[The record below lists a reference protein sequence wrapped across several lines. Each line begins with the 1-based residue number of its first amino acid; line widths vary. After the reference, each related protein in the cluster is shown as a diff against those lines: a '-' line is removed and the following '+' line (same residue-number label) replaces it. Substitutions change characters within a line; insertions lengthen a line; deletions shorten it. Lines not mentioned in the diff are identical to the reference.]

1 MLPSIKLV
9 AIDDTPTS
17 LELVSESLQQEGLTI
32 FTATDPEEG
41 LDLIFQEHPQIVLL
55 DLVMPKI
62 SGLEVLERVVEFDPA
77 IDVIL
82 MTAHYTTETAVEAI
96 QKGASD
102 YLNKPISIPALRSR
116 VEKLLADARQR
127 QRALQLDSE
136 LLETSRFEGMI
147 GRSPLMWDLFAR
159 IRRVAPHYRSALITG
174 PTGTGKDL
182 VAKALHNLSPANS
195 GRFVTCNCSAVV
207 ETLFESELFGYVKGA
222 FTGAAGDK
230 MGLFEFAHGGTL
242 FLDEIGDMPLST
254 QAKLLRALQNQEVH
268 AGRIG
273 DAAQSG
279 CARDRGHQSRRAGF
293 DRQKQ
298 FREDLYYRLAMVEL
312 RTPALADRRE
322 DLPLLEK
329 FLLDRFA
336 TQFNKDIHGLTRRAQ
351 IVLARHSWPGNIRE
365 LENVLGHA
373 CMMAIGDTIDVED
386 LPASLRHHERMVGA
400 AAGEFARNRGNR
412 RFGRVFRRTREGL
425 AGRCPGARQRQSIG
439 SRAHAA
445 DQPRPPA
452 LQDGEI
458 QSALM
463 RFAYALTKAARA
475 HAKVG
480 AESMVE
486 VRNIAK
492 AAIERDVQD
501 VPPFRRKP

>member
-9 AIDDTPTS
+9 AIDDTPRS
-17 LELVSESLQQEGLTI
+17 LELLREALQQEGLTI
-32 FTATDPEEG
+32 FTSTDPEEG

-55 DLVMPKI
+55 DLVMPTL
-62 SGLEVLERVVEFDPA
+62 SGLEVLERIEEFDPA

-127 QRALQLDSE
+127 QRALALDSE
-136 LLETSRFEGMI
+136 MLETSRFEGMI

-182 VAKALHNLSPANS
+182 VAQALHNLSPANS

-222 FTGAAGDK
+222 FTGATSDK

-254 QAKLLRALQNQEVH
+254 QAKLLRALQNQEVTRV
-268 AGRIG
+268 GSVTPRKVDVRVI
-273 DAAQSG
+273 AATN
-279 CARDRGHQSRRAGF
+279 RDVQDLIA
-293 DRQKQ
+293 QKQ

-312 RTPALADRRE
+312 QTPALADRRE

-329 FLLDRFA
+329 FLLDRF
-336 TQFNKDIHGLTRRAQ
+336 TNQFHKDIRGLTRRAE

-365 LENVLGHA
+365 LENALGHA
-373 CMMAIGDTIDVED
+373 CMMAIGDMIDVED
-386 LPASLRHHERMVGA
+386 LPASVRNGRTSA
-400 AAGEFARNRGNR
+400 AAAVTSTQEPQPNHAGVSFDEHEKGLLANALERAGGN
-412 RFGRVFRRTREGL
+412 
-425 AGRCPGARQRQSIG
+425 QS
-439 SRAHAA
+439 
-445 DQPRPPA
+445 
-452 LQDGEI
+452 E
-458 QSALM
+458 
-463 RFAYALTKAARA
+463 AARMLRISRDRLRYKL
-475 HAKVG
+475 AKYDL
-480 AESMVE
+480 
-486 VRNIAK
+486 R
-492 AAIERDVQD
+492 
-501 VPPFRRKP
+501 

>member
-9 AIDDTPTS
+9 AIDDTPAS

-32 FTATDPEEG
+32 FTSTDPEEG

-55 DLVMPKI
+55 DLVMPKM

-82 MTAHYTTETAVEAI
+82 MTAHYTSETAVEAI

-102 YLNKPISIPALRSR
+102 YLNKPISIPALRAR
-116 VEKLLADARQR
+116 VEKLLGDVRKR
-127 QRALQLDSE
+127 QRAIELDGE
-136 LLETSRFEGMI
+136 MLETSRFEGMI

-222 FTGAAGDK
+222 FTGAASDK
-230 MGLFEFAHGGTL
+230 MGLMEFAHGGTL

-254 QAKLLRALQNQEVH
+254 QAKLLRALQNQEVTRV
-268 AGRIG
+268 GSVTPRKVDVRVI
-273 DAAQSG
+273 AATN
-279 CARDRGHQSRRAGF
+279 RDVQELIA
-293 DRQKQ
+293 QKQ

-336 TQFNKDIHGLTRRAQ
+336 TQFNKDVRGLTRRAQ

-373 CMMAIGDTIDVED
+373 CMMAIGDMIDVED
-386 LPASLRHHERMVGA
+386 LPASLRHHERMLGA
-400 AAGEFARNRGNR
+400 AAGNSHEAEQQSGENPVSFDEHEKGLLAEALERANGN
-412 RFGRVFRRTREGL
+412 
-425 AGRCPGARQRQSIG
+425 QS
-439 SRAHAA
+439 
-445 DQPRPPA
+445 
-452 LQDGEI
+452 E
-458 QSALM
+458 
-463 RFAYALTKAARA
+463 AARMLRISRDRLRYKM
-475 HAKVG
+475 AKYNL
-480 AESMVE
+480 
-486 VRNIAK
+486 R
-492 AAIERDVQD
+492 
-501 VPPFRRKP
+501 

>member
-1 MLPSIKLV
+1 MTVMSANIRMSKPIMLPTVKLV
-9 AIDDTPTS
+9 AIDDTPAS
-17 LELVSESLQQEGLTI
+17 LELVSEALQQEGLAI

-41 LDLIFQEHPQIVLL
+41 LDLIFQEHPHIVLV
-55 DLVMPKI
+55 DLVMPKM
-62 SGLEVLERVVEFDPA
+62 SGLDVLDRVVEFDPA

-102 YLNKPISIPALRSR
+102 YLNKPISIPALRAR

-182 VAKALHNLSPANS
+182 VAKALHNLSPGAS

-230 MGLFEFAHGGTL
+230 MGLMEFAHGGTL

-254 QAKLLRALQNQEVH
+254 QAKLLRALQNQEVTRV
-268 AGRIG
+268 GSVTPRKVDVRVI
-273 DAAQSG
+273 AATN
-279 CARDRGHQSRRAGF
+279 RDVQDLIS
-293 DRQKQ
+293 QKQ

-322 DLPLLEK
+322 DLPLLET
-329 FLLDRFA
+329 FLLDRFS
-336 TQFNKDIHGLTRRAQ
+336 TQFNKKDIRGLTRRCADCAGSAC
-351 IVLARHSWPGNIRE
+351 LAW
-365 LENVLGHA
+365 
-373 CMMAIGDTIDVED
+373 
-386 LPASLRHHERMVGA
+386 
-400 AAGEFARNRGNR
+400 
-412 RFGRVFRRTREGL
+412 
-425 AGRCPGARQRQSIG
+425 
-439 SRAHAA
+439 
-445 DQPRPPA
+445 
-452 LQDGEI
+452 
-458 QSALM
+458 
-463 RFAYALTKAARA
+463 
-475 HAKVG
+475 
-480 AESMVE
+480 
-486 VRNIAK
+486 
-492 AAIERDVQD
+492 
-501 VPPFRRKP
+501 

>member
-1 MLPSIKLV
+1 MLPSVKLV

-17 LELVSESLQQEGLTI
+17 LELVRESLQQEGLTI
-32 FTATDPEEG
+32 FTASDPEEG

-55 DLVMPKI
+55 DLVMPKM

-102 YLNKPISIPALRSR
+102 YLNKPISIPALRGR
-116 VEKLLADARQR
+116 VEKLLADVRKR
-127 QRALQLDSE
+127 QRALELDSE
-136 LLETSRFEGMI
+136 LLETARFEGMI

-182 VAKALHNLSPANS
+182 VAKALHNLSPAAS

-222 FTGAAGDK
+222 FTGAAADK
-230 MGLFEFAHGGTL
+230 MGLMEFAHGGTL
-242 FLDEIGDMPLST
+242 FLDEIGDMPLAT
-254 QAKLLRALQNQEVH
+254 QAKLLRALQNQEVTRV
-268 AGRIG
+268 GSVTPRKV
-273 DAAQSG
+273 DVRVVAATN
-279 CARDRGHQSRRAGF
+279 RDVKDLIA
-293 DRQKQ
+293 QKQ

-312 RTPALADRRE
+312 KTPALAERRE

-329 FLLDRFA
+329 FLLDKFS
-336 TQFNKDIHGLTRRAQ
+336 TQFNKNIRGLTRRAQ

-373 CMMAIGDTIDVED
+373 CMMAISDMIDVED
-386 LPASLRHHERMVGA
+386 LPASLRHHEHSVGA
-400 AAGEFARNRGNR
+400 AAAGSSHESAEQGE
-412 RFGRVFRRTREGL
+412 
-425 AGRCPGARQRQSIG
+425 
-439 SRAHAA
+439 
-445 DQPRPPA
+445 
-452 LQDGEI
+452 
-458 QSALM
+458 SALS
-463 RFAYALTKAARA
+463 FDEHEKTLLADALERASGNQSEAARMLRISRDRLRYKM
-475 HAKVG
+475 AKYNL
-480 AESMVE
+480 
-486 VRNIAK
+486 R
-492 AAIERDVQD
+492 
-501 VPPFRRKP
+501 